1 MKFKV
6 GDVVK
11 VKSLDWYNEN
21 KNESGNVYFDEN
33 TFVAGMRKFCNKC
46 ATIVNLNFELYEIDI
61 DDRAFN
67 WTDEMFEDEPVQIT
81 PELSTGVNNLSEHQT
96 YSSGMKREP
105 QGLRER
111 FDLITP
117 ECLPYNQ
124 TMLYRWAVLMAK
136 GAEKYGEHN
145 WEQATGED
153 ELSRFKQSAFRHFM
167 KWFGGEHDEDH
178 ASAVFFNI
186 SGAEMV
192 KIKMNKE

>member
-81 PELSTGVNNLSEHQT
+81 PELSTGGNNLPEHQT
-96 YSSGMKREP
+96 QKAWETQVDGNHYIKLAIQPMEYSMKNNLNCLQHTIIKYVTRYKDKK
-105 QGLRER
+105 GKL
-111 FDLITP
+111 DLEKAIH
-117 ECLPYNQ
+117 CLQ
-124 TMLYRWAVLMAK
+124 MLIEM
-136 GAEKYGEHN
+136 EYGNESN
-145 WEQATGED
+145 
-153 ELSRFKQSAFRHFM
+153 
-167 KWFGGEHDEDH
+167 
-178 ASAVFFNI
+178 
-186 SGAEMV
+186 
-192 KIKMNKE
+192 